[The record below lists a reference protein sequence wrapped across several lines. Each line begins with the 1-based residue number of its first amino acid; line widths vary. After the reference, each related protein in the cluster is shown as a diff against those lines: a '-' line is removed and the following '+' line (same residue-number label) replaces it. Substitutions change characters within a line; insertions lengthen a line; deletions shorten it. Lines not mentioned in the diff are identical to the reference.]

1 MDNLLSALSL
11 SLSVIR
17 LVLDKA
23 KLPRASREDPNLR
36 EKIDNL
42 GAAIRALEYALGET
56 SAKLRGRI
64 DGEPLGH
71 DDRLSAIWLDASAKL
86 RKLKDSAELSN
97 ITFEK
102 SLYWNN
108 PELRA
113 LRNNGKLY
121 EISIENLLQLLRTLR
136 SEYDRLIKKLDS

>member
-36 EKIDNL
+36 DKIHNL

-71 DDRLSAIWLDASAKL
+71 DDRLSAIWLDASEKL
-86 RKLKDSAELSN
+86 RKLTDSADLSH

-102 SLYWNN
+102 AMYWNN

-113 LRNNGKLY
+113 LRNHGILY
-121 EISIENLLQLLRTLR
+121 RISIENLLQLLRSLR
-136 SEYDRLIKKLDS
+136 NEYDKLIEKLDK